1 VNATGTITVEAA
13 CAVGTASS
21 TPTLTLNTALENITH
36 TTTKV
41 TGIGSASGLPE
52 GVTAALASNT
62 ITISGTPSA
71 TGIFNYSIALTGS
84 TCNNVIAT
92 GTITVT
98 DVPPCGS
105 TITYNDY
112 PYKTVGIGTQCWMA
126 ENLRT
131 RKYRDGTDIQFDAS
145 GGPTG
150 DGQGQ
155 TWGALTSGA
164 HTLYAHD
171 STATPSNLTSYGYL
185 YNWYAVSD
193 ARGLCPTGWHVP
205 TINEWTNLIDQLA
218 GEIGSVSSLKAVG
231 SKFWK
236 GPNTAN
242 NSSGFSGLPG
252 GWRFSNGQFRDIR
265 EFGFFWSSTEG
276 ESETAWYR
284 YLDLDIWD
292 RYIIRK
298 SMTKKSVGGSVRC
311 LKD

>member
-1 VNATGTITVEAA
+1 
-13 CAVGTASS
+13 
-21 TPTLTLNTALENITH
+21 LNTALENITH

-185 YNWYAVSD
+185 YNWYAVQGRDVSLSVD
-193 ARGLCPTGWHVP
+193 IPKDYIYKNICPTGWHVP
-205 TINEWTNLIDQLA
+205 TDSDWNKLVKFIDSGADTTGTLTQSTTA
-218 GEIGSVSSLKAVG
+218 GDKMKSTGTTYWDLTSAAAD
-231 SKFWK
+231 
-236 GPNTAN
+236 NT
-242 NSSGFSGLPG
+242 SGFTALPG
-252 GWRFSNGQFRDIR
+252 GFRNTDGGFLEVRSNAV
-265 EFGFFWSSTEG
+265 FWSATE
-276 ESETAWYR
+276 SDSNDAWYR
-284 YLDLDIWD
+284 YLFNFNGNVYRNGNPMSLG
-292 RYIIRK
+292 
-298 SMTKKSVGGSVRC
+298 SSVRC
-311 LKD
+311 LRD